1 MTRTTFALTA
11 ITLAAS
17 TAFAGAGQ
25 EHDEAGLTSFAFA
38 GGTLPEYLAA
48 VDTAFPETS
57 IVVFP
62 GGLEKIQVPAMKV
75 NTWGPAGLIE
85 LIENTSVQ
93 GGSQSSGRGGNTGGP
108 YWEISP
114 IVTQLD
120 EGLYS
125 VRPSISGS
133 PFAAAS
139 TKVPSNSV
147 EVYSGPRNVEMS
159 EVLDA
164 ISAGL
169 EMAVGEDGA
178 TVRYHEPTRLIFI
191 ETTSAGQTVVS
202 DIIDELH
209 GFVPVGGFGG
219 KESSKAIMPARYSDE
234 DYMKV
239 IDRLEKEVAELK
251 KQLNSDGE

>member
-25 EHDEAGLTSFAFA
+25 EYDEEGLTQFAFA

-48 VDTAFPETS
+48 VDDAFPETS

-85 LIENTSVQ
+85 LIENTNVQ
-93 GGSQSSGRGGNTGGP
+93 GGSQSGGRGGSSWRALLGDLADRDTAGRGALLC
-108 YWEISP
+108 SP
-114 IVTQLD
+114 VA
-120 EGLYS
+120 
-125 VRPSISGS
+125 ISGS

-147 EVYSGPRNVEMS
+147 AVYSGPRAVDMA

-164 ISAGL
+164 IGAGL

-178 TVRYHEPTRLIFI
+178 TVRFHEPTRLIFV
-191 ETTSAGQTVVS
+191 ENVAEGANRRRRHHFTTSG
-202 DIIDELH
+202 LH
-209 GFVPVGGFGG
+209 SYEGV
-219 KESSKAIMPARYSDE
+219 R
-234 DYMKV
+234 
-239 IDRLEKEVAELK
+239 RR
-251 KQLNSDGE
+251 

>member
-1 MTRTTFALTA
+1 MTRTTFALAA

-17 TAFAGAGQ
+17 TALAGAGQ
-25 EHDEAGLTSFAFA
+25 ENDEEGLTQFAFA
-38 GGTLPEYLAA
+38 GGTLPEYLGA
-48 VDTAFPETS
+48 VDDAFPETS

-85 LIENTSVQ
+85 LIENTNVQ
-93 GGSQSSGRGGNTGGP
+93 GGSQSGGRGGNTGGP

-125 VRPSISGS
+125 VRPLISGS

-147 EVYSGPRNVEMS
+147 AVYSGPRTVDMA

-164 ISAGL
+164 IGAGL
-169 EMAVGEDGA
+169 EMAVGKDGA
-178 TVRYHEPTRLIFI
+178 TVRFHEPTRLIFV
-191 ETTSAGQTVVS
+191 ETSLKGQIVVE
-202 DIIDELH
+202 DIISQLQR
-209 GFVPVGGFGG
+209 FVPMNGFGG
-219 KESSKAIMPARYSDE
+219 DKENAELLEVEVAR
-234 DYMKV
+234 
-239 IDRLEKEVAELK
+239 LTKEVAELK
-251 KQLNSDGE
+251 KKLSSDGE